1 MFKDRIEAADALAAE
16 LHSYRSQHPLVLGI
30 ARGAVPMAARIAGK
44 LATDWDVLLA
54 KKLSA
59 PGNPEFAVGAVDES
73 GWVYRSELVSRLVI
87 DDAYLEQETKRQ
99 VELMRKRRAQ
109 YDAVAPRINP
119 AGRTVIVVDDGLAT
133 GATMLAA
140 LHGLKQQG
148 AGKVI
153 CAVPIGSQPSLAA
166 ARAAADEVVCLLEP
180 EDFYAVSQGYR
191 EFGQIED
198 SEVLELIK
206 QKSASGS
213 ASRD

>member
-1 MFKDRIEAADALAAE
+1 MFKDRIEAADALARE
-16 LHSYRSQHPLVLGI
+16 LDAYRGQRPLVLGI
-30 ARGAVPMAARIAGK
+30 ARGAVPMAARIAGQ

-73 GWVYRSELVSRLVI
+73 GWVYRSGLVSRLGI
-87 DDAYLEQETKRQ
+87 DEAYLEQEKHRQ
-99 VELMRKRRAQ
+99 MAVMQKRRAQ
-109 YDAVAPRINP
+109 YDAIAPRIDP

-140 LHGLKQQG
+140 IHGLKQQG

-153 CAVPIGSQPSLAA
+153 CAVPIGSQPSVAA
-166 ARAAADEVVCLLEP
+166 ARAAADEVICLLEP

-198 SEVLELIK
+198 SEVFELIK
-206 QKSASGS
+206 QKAAGSSASC
-213 ASRD
+213 A